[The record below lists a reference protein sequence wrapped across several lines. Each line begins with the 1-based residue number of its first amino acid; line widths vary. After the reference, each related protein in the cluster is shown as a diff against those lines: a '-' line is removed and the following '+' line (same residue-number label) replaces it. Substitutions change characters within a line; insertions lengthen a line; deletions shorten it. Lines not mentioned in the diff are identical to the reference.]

1 MSSIATISGGYLRR
15 VPRWTQHLR
24 ATNVGQVE
32 RILSILT
39 GVVLISRAFRQR
51 SAWDTLAAAGGGAL
65 IERGLTGKCALYS
78 ALAITSAER
87 RNRRVRAPSAPLSQV
102 ADGPGRPLPAQ

>member
-1 MSSIATISGGYLRR
+1 MSSISTITGGYLRK
-15 VPRWTQHLR
+15 VPRWTQPLR
-24 ATNVGQVE
+24 STNVGQVE
-32 RILSILT
+32 RILSMLT

-51 SAWDTLAAAGGGAL
+51 SAWDTVTAAAGGAL

-87 RNRRVRAPSAPLSQV
+87 RNRRIRTPSRLAAEGQPQPSA
-102 ADGPGRPLPAQ
+102 AG